1 MRQSLAL
8 GLFQVP
14 ARVAQVFVDSLFTT
28 FQQRS
33 TAFDSVRQFSPRR
46 HSTQDATAAHPPRRV
61 YIRPT
66 PAHASPAAR
75 SKPSPTSR
83 TDNRYTSR
91 ACTFSHRSKRC
102 RRIYARATRLT
113 RARANAMAENT
124 FRHRSARRRARA
136 ATRARDDDGAR
147 RERSERRPRA
157 TWQQKDISDRDIDNN
172 NGRSRILKYE
182 STMYVYEICIFH
194 DNVRI
199 NTYIKI

>member
-1 MRQSLAL
+1 
-8 GLFQVP
+8 
-14 ARVAQVFVDSLFTT
+14 
-28 FQQRS
+28 
-33 TAFDSVRQFSPRR
+33 
-46 HSTQDATAAHPPRRV
+46 
-61 YIRPT
+61 
-66 PAHASPAAR
+66 
-75 SKPSPTSR
+75 
-83 TDNRYTSR
+83 
-91 ACTFSHRSKRC
+91 
-102 RRIYARATRLT
+102 
-113 RARANAMAENT
+113 MAENT